1 MYFNSLVANFKIYRR
16 INWLKTIK
24 ISAAVKGNKK
34 RLPIIIYKKCGF
46 RMDKSANII
55 SNHGKLEMGKVWG
68 REPLPVSDVSIAKGA
83 TLELN
88 GYVNC
93 FSGTTISVQPN
104 ARLVLGNCLIN
115 NKCSIICN
123 QYIEI
128 GDSTDIAPGV
138 LIRDSDG
145 HRLIDPSK
153 EQVLVGNNVVSPI
166 KIGNNVWIGSNV
178 IILKGVT
185 IGDGAV
191 VAAGAV
197 VTKDIPSG
205 CLAGGVPAKVL
216 KENIIWK
223 H

>member
-1 MYFNSLVANFKIYRR
+1 MQIRNIIANFKIYRR
-16 INWLKTIK
+16 INLLKSLK
-24 ISAAVKGNKK
+24 FSSVVKGKTKK
-34 RLPIIIYKKCGF
+34 FPIIIYEKCGF
-46 RMDKSANII
+46 RMDDTASIVAN
-55 SNHGKLEMGKVWG
+55 NGTLEVGKVWG
-68 REPLPVSDVSIAKGA
+68 REPVPVSDVSIARGA
-83 TLELN
+83 TLKIN

-93 FSGTTISVQPN
+93 YSGTTISVQQN
-104 ARLVLGNCLIN
+104 AELVLGNCLIN

-128 GDSTDIAPGV
+128 GDNTDIAAGC

-145 HRLIDPSK
+145 HRLIDSDK
-153 EQVLVGNNVVSPI
+153 EQMLVGNSVVSPI

-197 VTKDIPSG
+197 VTKNISPK
-205 CLAGGVPAKVL
+205 CLAGGVPAKIL
-216 KENIIWK
+216 KENIVWQ

>member
-1 MYFNSLVANFKIYRR
+1 MKFKSFVANIKIYRR
-16 INWLKTIK
+16 INILKSLR
-24 ISAAVKGNKK
+24 ISSRVKGEKK
-34 RLPIIIYKKCGF
+34 LPIIIYRKCGF
-46 RMDKSANII
+46 RVDETAKIV
-55 SNHGKLEMGKVWG
+55 SNNGTLEVGKVWG
-68 REPLPVSDVSIAKGA
+68 REPIPVSDVSIAQGA
-83 TLELN
+83 TLEVN

-93 FSGTTISVQPN
+93 FSGTTISVQSN

-128 GDSTDIAPGV
+128 GDNTDIASGV

-145 HRLIDPSK
+145 HKLIGSRK
-153 EQVLVGNNVVSPI
+153 EQVLIGNNVVAPI

-197 VTKDIPSG
+197 VTKDVPSG
-205 CLAGGVPAKVL
+205 SLVGGVPAKIL
-216 KENIIWK
+216 KENIMWE

>member
-1 MYFNSLVANFKIYRR
+1 MLIKKIFKNFKIYRR
-16 INWLKTIK
+16 INIFRTLRISSKVIGSKK
-24 ISAAVKGNKK
+24 ISV
-34 RLPIIIYKKCGF
+34 IIYKKCGF
-46 RMDKSANII
+46 RINDNAKIV
-55 SNHGKLEMGKVWG
+55 SNNGTLEVGKVWG
-68 REPLPVSDVSIAKGA
+68 REPVPVSDVSIAQGA
-83 TLELN
+83 TLEIN

-104 ARLVLGNCLIN
+104 AKLVLGNCLIN

-123 QYIEI
+123 QYIKI
-128 GDSTDIAPGV
+128 GDNTDIASGV

-145 HRLIDPSK
+145 HKLLDSSKKQMLI
-153 EQVLVGNNVVSPI
+153 GNNVVSPI
-166 KIGNNVWIGSNV
+166 IIGNNVWIGSNV

-197 VTKDIPSG
+197 VNKDVPSK
-205 CLAGGVPAKVL
+205 CLVGGVPAKIL
-216 KENIIWK
+216 KENVEWE